1 MPLTAGRVLT
11 RRNQHQRREHP
22 QAWLSQECRHKT
34 GETGRHPRRA
44 GSRGDD
50 AAGALWPA
58 AGGRGVIFTLHHVRP
73 AEARAHDPN
82 ALLSVTPQFL
92 DEAIRACAESG
103 LTPVALEDL
112 PRLLA
117 DPADRRRF
125 AAFTLDDGY
134 RDNAEHAAPVFRRH
148 GVPYTIFI
156 TKGFVERSRSAWW
169 ETAEALTARLDEAE
183 FDFGDGAEKVEMR
196 TRAQKLA
203 AFDRFGRFMQAVDED
218 EAVARLDR
226 LAAEHGLD
234 PLAIIDRLVM
244 DACELRELARDPLAR
259 FGAHTLPIV
268 NLRRVGEAR
277 LRDELAGS
285 ARAWPPMSGMRR
297 APRLT
302 YGYAAA
308 VASARCGQHRRR
320 LCGGSDNAAR
330 VLGPWNLAR
339 PTAFGRVSLNGLYQ
353 KKRLVKAQI
362 SACRSS

>member
-1 MPLTAGRVLT
+1 MALKNAATRLVKRAGIRAGLEAVALT
-11 RRNQHQRREHP
+11 R
-22 QAWLSQECRHKT
+22 
-34 GETGRHPRRA
+34 
-44 GSRGDD
+44 
-50 AAGALWPA
+50 AGALWPA

-73 AEARAHDPN
+73 AEARPHDPN

-169 ETAEALTARLDEAE
+169 ETAEALTAKLDEAE

-234 PLAIIDRLVM
+234 PLAIVDRLAM
-244 DACELRELARDPLAR
+244 DARELRELARDPLAR
-259 FGAHTLPIV
+259 FGAHTLTHV

-285 ARAWPPMSGMRR
+285 AGAVAAYVGN
-297 APRLT
+297 APRAFAYP

-308 VASARCGQHRRR
+308 VGEREVR
-320 LCGGSDNAAR
+320 AAADAGFAVAVTTQPG

-353 KKRLVKAQI
+353 KKRLVKALI
-362 SACRSS
+362 SGVPFKLM

>member
-1 MPLTAGRVLT
+1 MALKNAATRLVKRAGIRAGLEAVALT
-11 RRNQHQRREHP
+11 R
-22 QAWLSQECRHKT
+22 
-34 GETGRHPRRA
+34 
-44 GSRGDD
+44 
-50 AAGALWPA
+50 AGALWPA

-259 FGAHTLPIV
+259 FGAHTLTHV

-285 ARAWPPMSGMRR
+285 AGAVAAYVGH
-297 APRLT
+297 APRAFAYP

-308 VASARCGQHRRR
+308 VGEREVR
-320 LCGGSDNAAR
+320 AAADAGFAVAVTTQPG

-353 KKRLVKAQI
+353 KKRLVKALI
-362 SACRSS
+362 SGVPFKLM

>member
-1 MPLTAGRVLT
+1 MALKNAATRLVKRAGIRAGLEAVALT
-11 RRNQHQRREHP
+11 R
-22 QAWLSQECRHKT
+22 
-34 GETGRHPRRA
+34 
-44 GSRGDD
+44 
-50 AAGALWPA
+50 AGALWPA

-73 AEARAHDPN
+73 AEARPHDPN

-112 PRLLA
+112 PRLLG

-169 ETAEALTARLDEAE
+169 ETAEALTARLDEAK

-196 TRAQKLA
+196 TWAQKLA

-234 PLAIIDRLVM
+234 PLAIVDRLVM
-244 DACELRELARDPLAR
+244 DARELRELARDPLAR
-259 FGAHTLPIV
+259 FGAHTLTHV

-285 ARAWPPMSGMRR
+285 AGAVAAYVGH
-297 APRLT
+297 APRAFAYP

-308 VASARCGQHRRR
+308 VGEREVR
-320 LCGGSDNAAR
+320 AAADAGFAVAVTTQPG

-353 KKRLVKAQI
+353 KKRLVKALI
-362 SACRSS
+362 SGVPFKLM

>member
-1 MPLTAGRVLT
+1 MALKNAATRLVKRAGIRAGLEAVALT
-11 RRNQHQRREHP
+11 R
-22 QAWLSQECRHKT
+22 
-34 GETGRHPRRA
+34 
-44 GSRGDD
+44 
-50 AAGALWPA
+50 AGALWPA

-73 AEARAHDPN
+73 AEARPHDPN

-169 ETAEALTARLDEAE
+169 ETAEALTAKLDEAE

-234 PLAIIDRLVM
+234 PLAIVDRLVM
-244 DACELRELARDPLAR
+244 DARELRELARDPLAR
-259 FGAHTLPIV
+259 FGAHTLTHV

-285 ARAWPPMSGMRR
+285 AGAVAAYVGN
-297 APRLT
+297 APRAFAYP

-308 VASARCGQHRRR
+308 VGEREVR
-320 LCGGSDNAAR
+320 AAADAGFAVAVTTQPG

-353 KKRLVKAQI
+353 KKRLVKALI
-362 SACRSS
+362 SGVPFKLM

>member
-1 MPLTAGRVLT
+1 MALKNAATRLVKRAGIRAGLEAVALT
-11 RRNQHQRREHP
+11 R
-22 QAWLSQECRHKT
+22 
-34 GETGRHPRRA
+34 
-44 GSRGDD
+44 
-50 AAGALWPA
+50 AGALWPA

-169 ETAEALTARLDEAE
+169 ETAEALTARLDKVE
-183 FDFGDGAEKVEMR
+183 FDFGDGVEKVEMR

-203 AFDRFGRFMQAVDED
+203 AFDRFGRFLQAVDED

-226 LAAEHGLD
+226 LGAEHGLD
-234 PLAIIDRLVM
+234 PLAIVDRLVM
-244 DACELRELARDPLAR
+244 DARELRELARDPLAR
-259 FGAHTLPIV
+259 FGAHTLTHV

-285 ARAWPPMSGMRR
+285 AEAVAAYVGH
-297 APRLT
+297 APRAFAYP

-308 VASARCGQHRRR
+308 VGEREVR
-320 LCGGSDNAAR
+320 AAADAGFAVAVTTQPG

-353 KKRLVKAQI
+353 KKRLVKALI
-362 SACRSS
+362 SGVPFKLM

>member
-1 MPLTAGRVLT
+1 MA
-11 RRNQHQRREHP
+11 
-22 QAWLSQECRHKT
+22 S
-34 GETGRHPRRA
+34 
-44 GSRGDD
+44 
-50 AAGALWPA
+50 
-58 AGGRGVIFTLHHVRP
+58 IFTLHHVRP

-259 FGAHTLPIV
+259 FGAHTLPMSTC
-268 NLRRVGEAR
+268 
-277 LRDELAGS
+277 AGS
-285 ARAWPPMSGMRR
+285 AKRACATSLPARPRGGRLCR
-297 APRLT
+297 ACAARLAYP
-302 YGYAAA
+302 YGYAAG
-308 VASARCGQHRRR
+308 VASARCGQHRRGFAVAVTTQPACWGR
-320 LCGGSDNAAR
+320 GTLP
-330 VLGPWNLAR
+330 GP
-339 PTAFGRVSLNGLYQ
+339 PP
-353 KKRLVKAQI
+353 
-362 SACRSS
+362 SAGCR

>member
-1 MPLTAGRVLT
+1 MALKNAATRLVKRAGIRAGLEAVALT
-11 RRNQHQRREHP
+11 R
-22 QAWLSQECRHKT
+22 
-34 GETGRHPRRA
+34 
-44 GSRGDD
+44 
-50 AAGALWPA
+50 AGALWPA

-73 AEARAHDPN
+73 AEARPHDPN

-169 ETAEALTARLDEAE
+169 ETAEALTAKLDEAE

-234 PLAIIDRLVM
+234 PLAIVDRLAM
-244 DACELRELARDPLAR
+244 DARELRELARDPLAR
-259 FGAHTLPIV
+259 FGAHTLTHV

-285 ARAWPPMSGMRR
+285 AGAVAAYVGH
-297 APRLT
+297 APRAFAYP

-308 VASARCGQHRRR
+308 VGEREVR
-320 LCGGSDNAAR
+320 AAADAGFAVAVTTQPG

-353 KKRLVKAQI
+353 KKRLVKALI
-362 SACRSS
+362 SGVPFKLM

>member
-1 MPLTAGRVLT
+1 MALKNAATTLVKRAGIRAGLEAVALT
-11 RRNQHQRREHP
+11 R
-22 QAWLSQECRHKT
+22 
-34 GETGRHPRRA
+34 
-44 GSRGDD
+44 
-50 AAGALWPA
+50 AGALWPA

-73 AEARAHDPN
+73 AEARPHDPN

-169 ETAEALTARLDEAE
+169 ETAEALTAKLDEAE

-234 PLAIIDRLVM
+234 PLAIVDRLAM
-244 DACELRELARDPLAR
+244 DARELRELARDPLAR
-259 FGAHTLPIV
+259 FGAHTLTHV

-285 ARAWPPMSGMRR
+285 AGAVAAYVGN
-297 APRLT
+297 APRAFAYP

-308 VASARCGQHRRR
+308 VGEREVR
-320 LCGGSDNAAR
+320 AAADAGFAVAVTTQPG

-353 KKRLVKAQI
+353 KKRLVKALI
-362 SACRSS
+362 SGVPFKLM

>member
-1 MPLTAGRVLT
+1 MALKNAATRLVKRAGIRAGLEAVALT
-11 RRNQHQRREHP
+11 R
-22 QAWLSQECRHKT
+22 
-34 GETGRHPRRA
+34 
-44 GSRGDD
+44 
-50 AAGALWPA
+50 AGALWPA

-169 ETAEALTARLDEAE
+169 ETAEALTARLDEVE
-183 FDFGDGAEKVEMR
+183 FDFGDGVEKVEMR

-234 PLAIIDRLVM
+234 PLAIIDRLAM

-259 FGAHTLPIV
+259 FGAHTLTHV

-285 ARAWPPMSGMRR
+285 AGAVAAYVGH
-297 APRLT
+297 APRAFAYP

-308 VASARCGQHRRR
+308 VGEREVR
-320 LCGGSDNAAR
+320 AAADAGFAVAVTTQPG

-353 KKRLVKAQI
+353 KKRLVKALI
-362 SACRSS
+362 SGVPFKLM